1 MPPDAEQGKV
11 MVVGSANMDLVF
23 RCHRLPA
30 QGETLL
36 GGQFGTSPGGKGA
49 NQAAAIGRLGGSVD
63 FVGKVGS
70 DAFGTDVLSSLTS
83 LGVRT
88 DETLT
93 TSEAPTGV
101 AAVIVAADGQ
111 NCIVVA
117 PGANQMLT
125 AAEVKRALARCIPT
139 VVLAQLEIPLSAVR
153 ACVGS
158 ALFVLNPAPATE
170 LSDALLSG
178 VHVLTP
184 NETETEAL
192 TSVSPTDGQTC
203 LRAAGILHDRGVAAV
218 ILTLGSR
225 GCFVSDSHRTEHFEA
240 PRVEPIDTTA
250 AGDAFSGALAHFL
263 AEGRDL
269 WNAAQLANLVGALST
284 TVTGAQ
290 ASMPNWSM
298 VKRLAP
304 GLV

>member
-1 MPPDAEQGKV
+1 MPPDVEHGRV
-11 MVVGSANMDLVF
+11 MVVGSANMDFVF
-23 RCHRLPA
+23 HCDRLPA
-30 QGETLL
+30 PGETLL

-49 NQAAAIGRLGGSVD
+49 NQAAAIGRLGGNVD

-70 DAFGTDVLSSLTS
+70 DAFGIAVLSSLTS

-88 DETLT
+88 DETLIT
-93 TSEAPTGV
+93 PESPTGV
-101 AAVIVAADGQ
+101 AGVIVAADGQ
-111 NCIVVA
+111 NSIVVA

-125 AAEVKRALARCIPT
+125 AAEVTRALARCIPT

-153 ACVGS
+153 ACIGS
-158 ALFVLNPAPATE
+158 ARFVLNPAPAIE

-184 NETETEAL
+184 NETEAKTL
-192 TSVSPTDGQTC
+192 TSVNPTDGQTC
-203 LRAAGILHDRGVAAV
+203 IRAAGKLHDRGVAAV

-240 PRVEPIDTTA
+240 PRVETIDTTA

-263 AEGRDL
+263 AQGRDL

-290 ASMPNWSM
+290 VSMPTWSM